1 MKTLLC
7 LDLEGTL
14 ISNAVSQI
22 PRPNLH
28 RFLVEVRE
36 LCDLMIYTSVSA
48 PRVDAIRE
56 LLVQEGVAPS
66 WFKDLQVIRPSG
78 TLKPKASCGRDQAF
92 LLDDQPGVIVP
103 GEEEWW
109 IQIREYLPPYSKE
122 DSALSDALTLIRQA
136 TQTKEGFEGNFRVS
150 ADRLKEIGRAGTR
163 NMENLGPD
171 DVDDFSE

>member
-1 MKTLLC
+1 MRPLLC

-22 PRPNLH
+22 PRPGLH
-28 RFLVEVRE
+28 SFLEEVRA
-36 LCDLMIYTSVSA
+36 LCDLVIYTSVSA

-56 LLVQEGVAPS
+56 LLVQEEFAPS
-66 WFKDLQVIRPSG
+66 WFKDLQVIYPSG
-78 TLKPKASCGRDQAF
+78 TLKPKIACGRDMAF

-122 DSALSDALTLIRQA
+122 DKALSNALTLIRQA

-150 ADRLKEIGRAGTR
+150 ADRLKEIAEAGTR
-163 NMENLGPD
+163 NMENLSPD
-171 DVDDFSE
+171 DIDDFSE